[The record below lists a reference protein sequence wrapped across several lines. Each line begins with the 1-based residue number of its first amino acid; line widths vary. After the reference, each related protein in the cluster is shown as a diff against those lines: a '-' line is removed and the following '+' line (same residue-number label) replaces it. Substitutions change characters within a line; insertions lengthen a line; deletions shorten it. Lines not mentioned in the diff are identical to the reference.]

1 MMIDIICNTCQQRER
16 HTTRSGALQA
26 LDVHEAMTRH
36 DDLFISEPSNG
47 AWVRV
52 WAAEREPVQAMSS
65 YDGRD
70 E

>member
-1 MMIDIICNTCQQRER
+1 MIDIICNTCQSRER
-16 HTTRSGALQA
+16 HTTRSAALLA
-26 LDVHEAMTRH
+26 LDVHNILTRH
-36 DDLFISEPSNG
+36 DDLFISEPGNG

-52 WAAEREPVQAMSS
+52 WAAEPMPALGMNS

>member
-1 MMIDIICNTCQQRER
+1 
-16 HTTRSGALQA
+16 
-26 LDVHEAMTRH
+26 MTRH